1 MTRHTDETFKTA
13 DQGELTIEQLDQVA
27 GGDAALT
34 HETVHSGSTNT
45 SNQLEYLTISLKT
58 AWISSVQ

>member
-1 MTRHTDETFKTA
+1 MTRRTDDTITTGES
-13 DQGELTIEQLDQVA
+13 ELTIEQLDQVA

-34 HETVHSGSTNT
+34 HETVHSGSTNA

-58 AWISSVQ
+58 AWISSMQ